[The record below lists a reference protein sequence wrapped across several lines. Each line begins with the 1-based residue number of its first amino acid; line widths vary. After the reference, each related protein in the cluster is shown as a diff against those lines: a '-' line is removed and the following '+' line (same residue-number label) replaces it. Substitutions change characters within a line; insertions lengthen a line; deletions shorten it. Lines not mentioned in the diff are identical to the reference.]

1 MVIIGIA
8 TYPMESAQEVAK
20 RLMAQ
25 VPLPTFITMKGPYS
39 HSEAGVGVK
48 VIAIYEFDGSK
59 YSEAFEFIFARY
71 AKYIGVPGFTSS
83 FDRWVEAREAIKLA
97 GLG

>member
-25 VPLPTFITMKGPYS
+25 APLPTYITMKGPYS
-39 HSEAGVGVK
+39 HGEAGVGVK
-48 VIAIYEFDGSK
+48 AIALYEFDESK
-59 YSEAFEFIFARY
+59 YSEAFNFIFARY
-71 AKYIGVPGFTSS
+71 SKYIGVPGFTFS
-83 FDRWVEAREAIKLA
+83 FDRWVEAKEAIKLA

>member
-1 MVIIGIA
+1 
-8 TYPMESAQEVAK
+8 MENAQEVAK

-25 VPLPTFITMKGPYS
+25 APLPAYIAMKGPYT
-39 HSEAGVGVK
+39 HSEAGVGAK
-48 VIAIYEFDGSK
+48 VIAIYEFDKAK

-71 AKYIGVPGFTSS
+71 AKYIGVPGFTCS
-83 FDRWVEAREAIKLA
+83 FDRWVEAKEAIKLA